1 MFTAVP
7 SRVTLPRK
15 LYRCLT
21 TVATSLRHAH
31 KQQVSGHGIVLF
43 LVSLSL
49 NKRVSDVTMKKRD
62 FTEIDRVKYPTG

>member
-1 MFTAVP
+1 M
-7 SRVTLPRK
+7 SHDGSHN
-15 LYRCLT
+15 
-21 TVATSLRHAH
+21 SLRHAH
-31 KQQVSGHGIVLF
+31 KQQVSGHGIVLL